1 MITSCP
7 FSVFLPWVG
16 RGSCTTFCLAFS
28 DKISNRMQTYVPGLI
43 IIIINNQSHLY
54 MESDEA
60 EIDIYAILK
69 H

>member
-1 MITSCP
+1 MR
-7 FSVFLPWVG
+7 FVYNL
-16 RGSCTTFCLAFS
+16 CLAFS

-54 MESDEA
+54 LESDEA
-60 EIDIYAILK
+60 EIDIYAIPK

>member
-1 MITSCP
+1 
-7 FSVFLPWVG
+7 
-16 RGSCTTFCLAFS
+16 
-28 DKISNRMQTYVPGLI
+28 MQTYVPGLI
-43 IIIINNQSHLY
+43 IIIINNNQSHLY